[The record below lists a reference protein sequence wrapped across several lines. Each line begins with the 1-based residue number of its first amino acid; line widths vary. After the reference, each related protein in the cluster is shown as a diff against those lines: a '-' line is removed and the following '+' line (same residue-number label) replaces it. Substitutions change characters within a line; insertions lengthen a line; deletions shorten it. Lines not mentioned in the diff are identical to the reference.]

1 METALNL
8 TPQHNSDESKKR
20 NRRPHCRLYGT
31 MAKET
36 SLQTRYKRD
45 TTKST
50 PTPNPSY
57 FRVENDMSGAIIGG
71 IVAVVLI
78 VAFAF
83 LKKGETSPATE
94 TEEATPSTS
103 TEISTS
109 NGKRNWLIGVSGEV
123 AGKNYWVNSKTVTI
137 GRAASNFIQITDS
150 DASRIHCRIVPLA
163 SGVQAHDMD
172 SSNGIFVNDKK
183 VKRHLLQDQDSL
195 QIGDCVFV
203 YHQEGNFEETQLSNN
218 KQVNT
223 DVLRPT
229 MQSSDGDIITQLIVK
244 ALQESGGDVAKVA
257 EAVGVPESQIRA
269 IAEENDITPST

>member
-1 METALNL
+1 
-8 TPQHNSDESKKR
+8 
-20 NRRPHCRLYGT
+20 
-31 MAKET
+31 
-36 SLQTRYKRD
+36 
-45 TTKST
+45 
-50 PTPNPSY
+50 
-57 FRVENDMSGAIIGG
+57 MSGAIIGG

-83 LKKGETSPATE
+83 LKNSKATPPTE
-94 TEEATPSTS
+94 AEEATPSTS
-103 TEISTS
+103 TEIPTS

-123 AGKNYWVNSKTVTI
+123 AGKNFWVNDKTVTI

-163 SGVQAHDMD
+163 NGVQAHDMD
-172 SSNGIFVNDKK
+172 SSNGIFVNEKK
-183 VKRHLLQDQDSL
+183 VKRHLLQDQDNL

-203 YHQEGNFEETQLSNN
+203 YHQEGDFEETQLSNN

-244 ALQESGGDVAKVA
+244 ALEESGGDVAKVA
-257 EAVGVPESQIRA
+257 QAVGVPESQIRA